1 MLDYELKPDHK
12 PQLTNEY
19 EIDDSLISENP
30 FPGLRPFGIDEC
42 HYFFGRESQV
52 DEVLLKMAQNQFVTV
67 MGYSGSGK
75 SSLMYCGVLPVLYGG
90 FMTNAGANWN
100 VIATRPGVSPIDNLA
115 ESIIKSDPSNPYYTE
130 EEYTINKAVVSSLL
144 RGNTKGLLE
153 AIDKRYKKH
162 GENTLILIDQ
172 FEELFRFQDDYNLYE
187 DARNYVNLLL
197 EACRNSA
204 SPVYVAITMRSDYI
218 GQCSK
223 FPGLTQLINQSNY
236 LVPQMTRDQKRVA
249 IEGPVAVGG
258 GKISKRLV
266 KRLLNEIGEDQD
278 QLPILQ
284 HALMRTWDF
293 WVDNRDE
300 NEPLDIRHYNAVGK
314 ISEALS
320 QHANEAYDELSTREK
335 EIAEVLFKALTEKTN
350 DNYGLRRP
358 AKLGYVATIAGAN
371 EEEVIKVV
379 DKFRQPGRSF
389 LMPAA
394 HVKLTGESIIEISHE
409 SLMRIWARLR
419 AWVDE
424 EYESAQMYRRLSEAA
439 AMYQI
444 GRTGLW
450 RPPDL
455 QLALNWQKKQ
465 QPTRAWAQR
474 YDEAFERAIVFL
486 DTSRITYEAEQ
497 KNQEMLQKRL
507 LRRTRIVAVILGAAA
522 VIALIFFVYGI
533 TQQIEAERNYE
544 DANIQRELAVEAAKE
559 AETQREIA
567 QDQADL
573 AQKRLQQAQEAR
585 EDMRQALLDLQAQK
599 EFAQQ
604 QAQIAQEQTG
614 IAETK
619 RIEAQQSEEN
629 AREQFR
635 RAEQQFNI
643 AQDLLYQSIAQSMAV
658 KSLNI
663 DDDNLKG
670 LLTQQA
676 YLFNKNHN
684 GRVYDPYIYEG
695 LYYAIDQIKGKE
707 YSTLPI
713 KHRNAVRSI
722 VIDKTGKQIYSTGSS
737 GRVIRS
743 SIAGNDERSILIQNN
758 HPNRVLAL
766 SDNNEW
772 LLCGTDSTHVEVL
785 NLSSGEPRV
794 VRGHKTFI
802 KDIEFIPGSL
812 NFISADG
819 SMQLR
824 KGNVNDNTSELIKST
839 DYIVEDIAISKSDM
853 IALGSL
859 DGKVSLMSLDGSGEK
874 IIYQK
879 AGVPI
884 HSVQFSPDGKLL
896 VFGSEDGI
904 VRIYNLE
911 NQTIQKE
918 FTGHKGRVSDI
929 AFSADGKL
937 LASSSFDGTIQ
948 MWAVDNLDELP
959 VIMRDNDAY
968 VWDLTFTAD
977 GQFILAACD
986 DGEIRKWPT
995 NPELMA
1001 DEFCNLL
1008 ERNLTQEEWDTY
1020 VGNDIE
1026 FENTCINL
1034 LLDDY

>member
-1 MLDYELKPDHK
+1 MLDYELKPDK
-12 PQLTNEY
+12 KTESSSEY
-19 EIDDSLISENP
+19 EIDDSLITGNP

-52 DEVLLKMAQNQFVTV
+52 DEILVKLAQNQFVTV

-90 FMTNAGANWN
+90 FMTNTGANWN

-130 EEYTINKAVVSSLL
+130 EEYIINKAVVASLL
-144 RGNTKGLLE
+144 RGNTKGLQE
-153 AIDKRYKKH
+153 AIEQRYKKH

-172 FEELFRFQDDYNLYE
+172 FEELFRFQEDYSLFE
-187 DARNYVNLLL
+187 DARNYINILM

-249 IEGPVAVGG
+249 IEGPIAVGG

-293 WVDNRDE
+293 WIENRDK

-320 QHANEAYDELSTREK
+320 QHANEAYDELSVEEK
-335 EIAEVLFKALTEKTN
+335 EIAEVLFKSLTEKTN

-358 AKLGYVATIAGAN
+358 ARLGQVATITGAS
-371 EEEVIKVV
+371 EEDVIKVI
-379 DKFRQPGRSF
+379 DKFRKPGRSF

-394 HVKLTGESIIEISHE
+394 HIKLHSESIIEISHE

-465 QPTRAWAQR
+465 RPSRFWAQR

-507 LRRTRIVAVILGAAA
+507 LRRTRIVAVILGAFAI
-522 VIALIFFVYGI
+522 VALIFFIYGI
-533 TQQIEAERNYE
+533 TQQIEAERNLATAEIQKDRAVKAAEEADEQKQVAQRQE
-544 DANIQRELAVEAAKE
+544 DIAKTRAKE
-559 AETQREIA
+559 AEDAREKME
-567 QDQADL
+567 QAFV
-573 AQKRLQQAQEAR
+573 QLQQ
-585 EDMRQALLDLQAQK
+585 QK
-599 EFAQQ
+599 DFAQMQ
-604 QAQIAQEQTG
+604 KNIAEEQAQIATTRQQ
-614 IAETK
+614 
-619 RIEAQQSEEN
+619 EAQQSEEN
-629 AREQFR
+629 ARESFR
-635 RAEQQFNI
+635 RAEQQFNR

-663 DDDNLKG
+663 EDDNLKG

-695 LYYAIDQIKGKE
+695 LYYAIDQLKGKS
-707 YSTLPI
+707 YTTLPI
-713 KHRNAVRSI
+713 KHRNSVRSI
-722 VIDKTGKQIYSTGSS
+722 VIDNSGEQIFSTGAS
-737 GRVIRS
+737 GRVIKS
-743 SIAGNDERSILIQNN
+743 SIAESDERSILLENN

-766 SDNNEW
+766 SYNGQW
-772 LLCGTDSTHVEVL
+772 LLCGTDSTNVEVI
-785 NLSSGEPRV
+785 NLSTGEPSIV
-794 VRGHKTFI
+794 KGHNTFI
-802 KDIEFIPGSL
+802 KDIDFIPGTL
-812 NFISADG
+812 EFLSADG
-819 SMQLR
+819 SFQLR
-824 KGNVNDNTSELIKST
+824 RGSVKNNSSELVKKT
-839 DYIVEDIAISKSDM
+839 NYIVEDIAISSNELV
-853 IALGSL
+853 ALGSL
-859 DGKVSLMSLDGSGEK
+859 DGQVAIMSLDGSNEK
-874 IIYQK
+874 IIYQNQ
-879 AGVPI
+879 GIPI
-884 HSVQFSPDGKLL
+884 HSVRFSPDGKLL
-896 VFGSEDGI
+896 AFGSENGI
-904 VRIYNLE
+904 VRIYDLE
-911 NQTIQKE
+911 KNTLKKE

-929 AFSADGKL
+929 DFSRDGKL
-937 LASSSFDGTIQ
+937 MASASFDGTIQ
-948 MWAVDNLDELP
+948 MWSIENLDELP
-959 VIMRDNDAY
+959 VVMRDNDDY
-968 VWDLTFTAD
+968 VWDLSFTDD
-977 GQFILAACD
+977 GDYILAACN

-995 NPELMA
+995 NPKTMA
-1001 DEFCNLL
+1001 DQFCDIL

-1020 VGNDIE
+1020 VGNDIDY
-1026 FENTCINL
+1026 ENTCLNL